1 MIYRFLSFF
10 FFLNRPPSFLINY
23 RGLSICWGKNVW
35 REDVGRR
42 WFLLGWSLNLRNLSV
57 CGSMEMET
65 DDSFGILECG
75 LTDLSLRS
83 MNI

>member
-1 MIYRFLSFF
+1 M
-10 FFLNRPPSFLINY
+10 
-23 RGLSICWGKNVW
+23 
-35 REDVGRR
+35 
-42 WFLLGWSLNLRNLSV
+42 LGGGGFSSGGELNLRNLSV